1 MKIII
6 LVLRIM
12 KNGVKGKNKTLENII
27 IATVYFLI
35 FSLIAAGIGAE
46 SKVVFT
52 NPTIS
57 NIILYILAIIA
68 MLIFLILFLS
78 AWEDIF
84 ESEGHPYG

>member
-1 MKIII
+1 
-6 LVLRIM
+6 M

-46 SKVVFT
+46 SEVVFA

-57 NIILYILAIIA
+57 NITLYILAIAA
-68 MLIFLILFLS
+68 MLVFLILFLS

-84 ESEGHPYG
+84 ESEGHPYR